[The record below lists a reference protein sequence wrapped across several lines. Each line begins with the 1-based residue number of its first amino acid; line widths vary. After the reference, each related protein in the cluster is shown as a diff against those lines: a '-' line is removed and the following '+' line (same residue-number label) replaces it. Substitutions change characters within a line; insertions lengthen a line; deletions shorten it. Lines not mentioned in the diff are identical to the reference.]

1 MIYYFSG
8 TGNSKYVA
16 QRIAEALGET
26 ICDMATTDIK
36 NTDFKSL
43 GFVMPV
49 YYWGIPNIVLDFL
62 KDFRIDGKPYV
73 YLVFTCGGS
82 TGAAGKMFE
91 KALGRKT
98 DAQFSV
104 VMPDTWTP
112 MFDVSDKAK
121 MKSILDAAEP
131 KIDEIIAKIKSKAQ
145 GNFNRHKGFTLL
157 TPLVYPSYK
166 RQTTLNFTVS
176 EDCIGCRLCEKL
188 CPSNII
194 SMKNGKPVWTA
205 EKCAFCLGCLHRCPK
220 FAIQFGG
227 KTKKHGQFYNPRVK

>member
-16 QRIAEALGET
+16 QRLAETLNET
-26 ICDMATTDIK
+26 IYDMAMTCDKHTDAE
-36 NTDFKSL
+36 SL

-62 KDFRIDGKPYV
+62 KDFRIDGKPYI

-91 KALGRKT
+91 KAVGRKCN
-98 DAQFSV
+98 AQFSV
-104 VMPDTWTP
+104 IMPDTWTP

-121 MKSILDAAEP
+121 MEAILNAAEP
-131 KIDEIIAKIKSKAQ
+131 KIDEIISKVKVKAT
-145 GNFNRHKGFTLL
+145 GNFNRHKGFTPL

-176 EDCIGCRLCEKL
+176 EDCISCGLCEKQ
-188 CPSNII
+188 CPSGII
-194 SMKNGKPVWTA
+194 KLENGKPVWTDH
-205 EKCAFCLGCLHRCPK
+205 KCAFCLGCLHRCPK

>member
-16 QRIAEALGET
+16 QRLAEALGEAL
-26 ICDMATTDIK
+26 CDMASDPIWDSSERT
-36 NTDFKSL
+36 

-49 YYWGIPNIVLDFL
+49 YYWGIPNLVLDFL
-62 KDFRIDGKPYV
+62 KNFKINEKSYI
-73 YLVFTCGGS
+73 YLIFTCGGS

-91 KALGRKT
+91 KAIGRKC

-104 VMPDTWTP
+104 LMPDTWTP

-121 MKSILDAAEP
+121 MESILDAAEP
-131 KIDEIIAKIKSKAQ
+131 VIGSIIDKVKTREK
-145 GNFNRHKGFTLL
+145 GDFNRHKGFTPL

-166 RQTTLNFTVS
+166 RQTTRKFTVS
-176 EDCIGCRLCEKL
+176 EACIGCGLCEKL
-188 CPSNII
+188 CPSGII
-194 SMKNGKPVWTA
+194 RLENGKPLWTSD
-205 EKCAFCLGCLHRCPK
+205 KCVFCLGCLHRCPE

>member
-8 TGNSKYVA
+8 TGNSRYVA
-16 QRIAEALGET
+16 QRLAEALGET
-26 ICDMATTDIK
+26 LCDMASDPIEDRSERT
-36 NTDFKSL
+36 

-49 YYWGIPNIVLDFL
+49 YYWGIPNLVLDFL
-62 KDFRIDGKPYV
+62 KNFKIKEKSYV
-73 YLVFTCGGS
+73 YLIFTCGGS

-91 KALGRKT
+91 KAIGRKC

-104 VMPDTWTP
+104 LMPDTWTP

-121 MKSILDAAEP
+121 MESILDAAEP
-131 KIDEIIAKIKSKAQ
+131 VIGSIIDKVKTREK
-145 GNFNRHKGFTLL
+145 GDFNRHKGFTPL

-166 RQTTLNFTVS
+166 RQTTRKFTVS
-176 EDCIGCRLCEKL
+176 EACIGCGLCEKL
-188 CPSNII
+188 CPSGII
-194 SMKNGKPVWTA
+194 RLENGKPLWTSD
-205 EKCAFCLGCLHRCPK
+205 KCVFCLGCLHRCPE

>member
-16 QRIAEALGET
+16 QRLAEALNET
-26 ICDMATTDIK
+26 LCDMATTDIR
-36 NTDFKSL
+36 NTDSMTL

-62 KDFRIDGKPYV
+62 KDFRISDKPYI
-73 YLVFTCGGS
+73 YLIFTCGGS

-98 DAQFSV
+98 NAQFSV

-121 MKSILDAAEP
+121 MEHILDAAEP
-131 KIDEIIAKIKSKAQ
+131 KIDEIIEKVKSQAK
-145 GNFNRHKGFTLL
+145 GDFNRHKGFTPL

-166 RQTTLNFTVS
+166 KQSTRKFTVS
-176 EDCIGCRLCEKL
+176 GDCISCGLCEKL
-188 CPSNII
+188 CPSGII
-194 SMKNGKPVWTA
+194 KLENGKPVWTSD
-205 EKCAFCLGCLHRCPK
+205 KCAFCLGCLHRCPK
-220 FAIQFGG
+220 FAIQFGR
-227 KTKKHGQFYNPRVK
+227 KTKKHGQFFNWRLK

>member
-16 QRIAEALGET
+16 QRLAEALSET
-26 ICDMATTDIK
+26 LCDMATTDIR
-36 NTDFKSL
+36 NTDSMTL

-62 KDFRIDGKPYV
+62 KDFRISNKPYI
-73 YLVFTCGGS
+73 YLIFTCGGS

-104 VMPDTWTP
+104 IMPDTWTP

-121 MKSILDAAEP
+121 MEHILDAAEP
-131 KIDEIIAKIKSKAQ
+131 KIDEIIGKVEKQAK
-145 GNFNRHKGFTLL
+145 GDFNRHKGFTPL

-166 RQTTLNFTVS
+166 KQSTRKFTVS
-176 EDCIGCRLCEKL
+176 GDCISCGLCEKL
-188 CPSNII
+188 CPSGII
-194 SMKNGKPVWTA
+194 KLENGKPVWTSD
-205 EKCAFCLGCLHRCPK
+205 KCAFCLGCLHRCPK
-220 FAIQFGG
+220 FAIQFGR
-227 KTKKHGQFYNPRVK
+227 KTKKHGQFFNWRLK

>member
-16 QRIAEALGET
+16 QRLAEALNET
-26 ICDMATTDIK
+26 LCDMATTDIR
-36 NTDFKSL
+36 NTDSMTL

-62 KDFRIDGKPYV
+62 KDFRISDKPYI
-73 YLVFTCGGS
+73 YLIFTCGGS

-104 VMPDTWTP
+104 IMPDTWTP
-112 MFDVSDKAK
+112 MFDVSDKTK
-121 MKSILDAAEP
+121 MEQILDAAEP
-131 KIDEIIAKIKSKAQ
+131 KIDEIIGKVEKQAK
-145 GNFNRHKGFTLL
+145 GDFNRHKGFTPL

-166 RQTTLNFTVS
+166 KQSTRKFTVS
-176 EDCIGCRLCEKL
+176 GDCISCGLCEKL
-188 CPSNII
+188 CPSGII
-194 SMKNGKPVWTA
+194 KLENGKPVWTSD
-205 EKCAFCLGCLHRCPK
+205 KCAFCLGCLHRCPK
-220 FAIQFGG
+220 FAIQFGR
-227 KTKKHGQFYNPRVK
+227 KTKKHGQFFNWRLK

>member
-1 MIYYFSG
+1 MICYFSG

-16 QRIAEALGET
+16 QRFAEAFNEPL
-26 ICDMATTDIK
+26 CDMARTDIRS
-36 NTDFKSL
+36 TDSQTL

-62 KDFRIDGKPYV
+62 KSFRIEGNPYI

-91 KALGRKT
+91 KALGRKCGM
-98 DAQFSV
+98 QGSV
-104 VMPDTWTP
+104 LMPDTWTP

-121 MKSILDAAEP
+121 MTDILDAAEP
-131 KIDEIIAKIKSKAQ
+131 VIDELICKVKARAH
-145 GNFNRHKGFTLL
+145 GDFNRHKGFTPL

-166 RQTTLNFTVS
+166 RQTTRKFTVS
-176 EDCIGCRLCEKL
+176 GDCIGCGLCEKQ
-188 CPSNII
+188 CPSGII
-194 SMKNGKPVWTA
+194 RLENGRPVWTA
-205 EKCAFCLGCLHRCPK
+205 DKCAFCLGCLHRCPE

-227 KTKKHGQFYNPRVK
+227 KTKKHGQFYNPRVR